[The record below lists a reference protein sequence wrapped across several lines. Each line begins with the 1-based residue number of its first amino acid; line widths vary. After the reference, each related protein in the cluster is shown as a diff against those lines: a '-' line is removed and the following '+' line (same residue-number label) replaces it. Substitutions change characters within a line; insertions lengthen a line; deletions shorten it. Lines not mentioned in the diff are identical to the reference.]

1 MNYDGERIWKNQEE
15 KEFNFFFSL
24 SFFCLEK
31 AYYYNDAFFDF
42 WGRRRLGKNNTTH
55 GILEQKIS
63 GHASNI
69 FPYWT
74 CFKLEL
80 EKKNVNYSLKSSFLC
95 IEYI

>member
-1 MNYDGERIWKNQEE
+1 MMGRGYERIRRRKNLI
-15 KEFNFFFSL
+15 FFSLFL

-42 WGRRRLGKNNTTH
+42 WGRRRLSKNNTTH